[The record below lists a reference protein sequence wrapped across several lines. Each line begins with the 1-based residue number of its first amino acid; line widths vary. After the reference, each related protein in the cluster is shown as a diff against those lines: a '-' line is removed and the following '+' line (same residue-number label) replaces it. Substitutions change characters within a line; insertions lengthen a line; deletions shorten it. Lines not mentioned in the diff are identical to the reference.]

1 MTLNKPTILKNTV
14 LPEGHPWQ
22 NMLSVYDCL
31 PSTNDTLKEL
41 AYSGAPEGTAILAD
55 RQSAGRGRLG
65 RSFHAPAKL
74 GMYLSVL
81 LRPAC
86 PPEQL
91 MHLTCAA
98 AVAVCD
104 GVEQCTGIRPQIK
117 WTNDLIFGNRKLGG
131 ILTELSVDSRT
142 GLVDWAIIGIG
153 INCLHESADFPL
165 ELQDMA
171 TSLLQ
176 ATGVS
181 VAPCLLAMHT
191 LGALYTVRQG
201 LLSEKSAILAA
212 YRRDCMTLGR
222 PVVLHRAEQV
232 RYGTALDID
241 KDGGL
246 IVAFDGGQ
254 VETVQSGEI
263 SVRGLYGYA
272 P

>member
-1 MTLNKPTILKNTV
+1 MTLNKPTNLKNTI

-22 NMLSVYDCL
+22 NLLSLYDCL
-31 PSTNDTLKEL
+31 PSTNDTLKAL
-41 AYSGAPEGTAILAD
+41 AHSGAPEGTAILAD

-86 PPEQL
+86 PPDQL

-104 GVEQCTGIRPQIK
+104 AVVQCTGVRPQIK
-117 WTNDLIFGNRKLGG
+117 WTNDLILEKRKVGG
-131 ILTELSVDSRT
+131 ILTELSVNSRT

-153 INCLHESADFPL
+153 INCLHENGDFPP
-165 ELQDMA
+165 ELRDMA
-171 TSLLQ
+171 TSLRLS
-176 ATGVS
+176 TGVP
-181 VAPCLLAMHT
+181 VDPHKLAMHT
-191 LGALYTVRQG
+191 VAAVHNINRR
-201 LLSEKSAILAA
+201 LLSEKEAILAV
-212 YRRDCMTLGR
+212 YRHDCMTLNQ
-222 PVVLHRAEQV
+222 PVVLHRADQV

-241 KDGGL
+241 GQGGL
-246 IVAFDGGQ
+246 IVAFDDGQ
-254 VETVQSGEI
+254 TDAVQSGEI
-263 SVRGLYGYA
+263 SVRGLYGYV